1 MTQVESCQEPVLF
14 DRTIAENIKYGNNR
28 EEVSMQEV
36 MEVARLAN
44 IHNMIISL
52 PEQYETRVGERGVQ
66 LSGGQKQRIAIA
78 RALVSRPSLLLLDEA
93 TSALD
98 SETQLVVQES
108 LDTAMVGRTCLTVTH
123 DLNTVQ
129 EFDMIYVIDKGKVM
143 ESGTHE
149 ELVEQHGE
157 SDHNNLGHN
166 NQSEQCRSLLEDVDS
181 SEQSQ
186 SGCQ

>member
-1 MTQVESCQEPVLF
+1 
-14 DRTIAENIKYGNNR
+14 
-28 EEVSMQEV
+28 MQEV
-36 MEVARLAN
+36 MEVARVAN

-78 RALVSRPSLLLLDEA
+78 RALVSRPAMLLLDEA

-98 SETQLVVQES
+98 SETQSVVQES

-129 EFDMIYVIDKGKVM
+129 EFDMIYVIDKGRVV

-149 ELVEQHGE
+149 ELLEQQGE
-157 SDHNNLGHN
+157 CDGTNPAPNDPDFPLQESTG
-166 NQSEQCRSLLEDVDS
+166 
-181 SEQSQ
+181 
-186 SGCQ
+186 GCGQLRTVSVRPPVPELSILT